1 MERRLEQLVD
11 GMAARLFR
19 GRMNPVE
26 LGSLLVR
33 QADLAL
39 SAGRYGPE
47 APNAFTVT
55 LGGEPAEPEA
65 RARVEQ
71 ELAAAVEE
79 TAIERGW
86 RLPGPVRIR
95 LVMGPGSPAAATV
108 QTAFVSAPLPAW
120 ARLVSSGRQSLE
132 VCPNRAVVGRSSQA
146 DVPLADPE
154 VSRRHALLWREAGG
168 IWLADLGSVNGT
180 WLNGRLLH
188 EAAEVADGDLL
199 GFAGSSFVFRSV

>member
-39 SAGRYGPE
+39 RAGPYGPE
-47 APNAFTVT
+47 APNAFTVA

-65 RARVEQ
+65 RDRVET

-79 TAIERGW
+79 TAVERGW
-86 RLPGPVRIR
+86 RLAGPVRVR
-95 LVMGPGSPAAATV
+95 LVVGPGSPAAATV
-108 QTAFVSAPLPAW
+108 QTAFISAPLPTW

-132 VCPNRAVVGRSSQA
+132 IQPNRAVVGRSSQA
-146 DVPLADPE
+146 DVHLADPE
-154 VSRRHALLWREAGG
+154 ASRHHALLWREAGG
-168 IWLADLGSVNGT
+168 IWVADLGSANGT
-180 WLNGRLLH
+180 ALNGRALH
-188 EAAEVADGDLL
+188 EVGEVADGDLL
-199 GFAGSSFVFRSV
+199 SFAGSSFVFRSV